1 MTQNRIGPHTGL
13 KPTLLATAQSIGSCS
28 CFQTFL
34 GGPLQFNT
42 RTLTAE
48 DAAATR
54 AYLAAN
60 NMKCY
65 VHAPY
70 VINLANPLTRE
81 KGAPALQKL
90 LNTLASVSPDHTGTI
105 LHIGAKGTLA
115 SVADALNSMDI
126 KSPLLLE
133 NCAGEGTKL
142 GKSMEELHKLIEL
155 TDSHRVGLCIDTCHA
170 HSAGMTDMRLE
181 SEVVTLFKDLDEVG
195 DRPSM
200 CHLND
205 SKTEYNTKVDRHLPV
220 GHGTIWGEGQSRH
233 SLREFSRL
241 ATLTERD
248 IVLETPTASLKEL
261 AYMMPD
267 PFGIRV

>member
-1 MTQNRIGPHTGL
+1 MSQNRIGPHTAL
-13 KPTLLATAQSIGSCS
+13 KPTLLATAQSVGSCS
-28 CFQTFL
+28 CFQAFL

-42 RTLTAE
+42 RTLTPE
-48 DAAATR
+48 DSTATR

-81 KGAPALQKL
+81 KGVPGLQKL

-105 LHIGAKGTLA
+105 LHIGAKGTLV

-126 KSPLLLE
+126 TSPLLLE

-181 SEVVTLFKDLDEVG
+181 SEVVTLFNDLDEVA

-200 CHLND
+200 FHLND
-205 SKTEYNTKVDRHLPV
+205 SKTKYNTHVDRHEPIGL
-220 GHGTIWGEGQSRH
+220 GTIWGEGHSRH

-241 ATLTERD
+241 ATLTGRD
-248 IVLETPTASLKEL
+248 IILETPTATLKEL
-261 AYMMPD
+261 AYLVPD
-267 PFGIRV
+267 PFGEIN